1 MFRRIA
7 SAMMAA
13 VLAAA
18 TLFTALPAQAAG
30 TYFSELT
37 GEPISTAIQNQR
49 PVAVMIDND
58 IRSYPHYGTAQADIV
73 YELTNSIANNG
84 VTRLMAVYKD
94 WNNVARIGNIRS
106 TRPTNIILAQE
117 YNAVLVHDGGPFY
130 NNPYLA
136 SPANNNLSGYF
147 SRINN
152 GKAAEFTEYALAG
165 EIAKRIPAAGYST
178 TYNAF
183 APAIRNHF
191 NFAPYGTAID
201 LSVKYPGAI
210 PCNKISL
217 PYVHNASQLVYNP
230 ATGLYDYYEFGKLH
244 QDGGTNATMSFKNV
258 IIQNCS
264 IHQYD
269 ANGYLIFNCI
279 GQDVAYYCTNGYMVP
294 VIWVKPSEIGKTQY
308 LDVLGQELVVN
319 TGKTYITLCPSD
331 KFPMIVFN

>member
-18 TLFTALPAQAAG
+18 TLFTALPAQAAEA

-117 YNAVLVHDGGPFY
+117 YNAVIVKAPSGCAKPKGL
-130 NNPYLA
+130 
-136 SPANNNLSGYF
+136 SWAN
-147 SRINN
+147 
-152 GKAAEFTEYALAG
+152 
-165 EIAKRIPAAGYST
+165 EIPLNQHECDDRVFIP
-178 TYNAF
+178 
-183 APAIRNHF
+183 
-191 NFAPYGTAID
+191 
-201 LSVKYPGAI
+201 
-210 PCNKISL
+210 
-217 PYVHNASQLVYNP
+217 
-230 ATGLYDYYEFGKLH
+230 
-244 QDGGTNATMSFKNV
+244 
-258 IIQNCS
+258 
-264 IHQYD
+264 
-269 ANGYLIFNCI
+269 
-279 GQDVAYYCTNGYMVP
+279 
-294 VIWVKPSEIGKTQY
+294 
-308 LDVLGQELVVN
+308 
-319 TGKTYITLCPSD
+319 
-331 KFPMIVFN
+331 